1 MSIAYDDVVN
11 AQKAQGDVI
20 RKTSLTFSD
29 TFTEITGSTVYLKMN
44 LNKKLVHSNYAEHI
58 IKLKHYQLKKEK
70 KALLLLLLVIM
81 HKELHMHQH

>member
-29 TFTEITGSTVYLKMN
+29 TFTGITGSTVYLKN
-44 LNKKLVHSNYAEHI
+44 EFEQKSGSF
-58 IKLKHYQLKKEK
+58 
-70 KALLLLLLVIM
+70 
-81 HKELHMHQH
+81 

>member
-29 TFTEITGSTVYLKMN
+29 TFTEITGSTVYLKN
-44 LNKKLVHSNYAEHI
+44 EFEQKTGSFKLRGHI
-58 IKLKHYQLKKEK
+58 IKLKHYLLKKEK
-70 KALLLLLLVIM
+70 KVSLLLLLVIM